1 MSTSAAAADSPESVN
16 ATPRAA
22 GTIATMQNPMPPV
35 AMIVPT
41 THTIHG
47 DTRTDNYRWL
57 QDKTSAEV
65 IAYLDAENAYTKT
78 VMEPTEALQKTLY
91 CEMLGRIQ
99 ETDLSVPYTYGDWL
113 YYVRTEEGKQYPIY
127 CRKKSTDATEE
138 ITLDVNALA
147 EGEKFMSVGAYAISD
162 DGNLLAYTTDN
173 TGFREYTLRIK
184 NLQTGELLPDV
195 IEKVDGV
202 SWAAD
207 NKTLFY
213 TTEDE
218 TKRPHEIYRYTLG
231 SVGVLVYEEPDALY
245 RAFAYRSRDKQFLF
259 VGSVSST
266 TTEFYYLERDNPA
279 GELTVI
285 LPREENHEYYVE
297 HRDGLFYLRTNKDAP
312 TFKLI
317 ATPVSAPESLHWSE
331 VLPYRPT
338 VGLEDFDLFSGH
350 LVTTEQADGLPRLR
364 VLEFSTGDEHTIT
377 FPELTYTVSGD
388 TNREYD
394 TATFR
399 FRYSSLVT
407 PPSVF
412 DYYLRTRERTLL
424 KETPVLGGWDRSL
437 YVTERV
443 FATAADG
450 TKIPISLVRHKDT
463 PCNGTASG
471 VLYGYGS
478 YGISMPAVFR
488 SSIFSLLD
496 RGMVYAI
503 AHLRGGGEYGKPW
516 HDAAKLMVKINTFTD
531 FISCADFLV
540 EQGHVDREK
549 LAITG
554 GSAGG
559 LLMGAVVNM
568 RPDIASVCLSYVPFV
583 DVINT
588 MLDDTLPLTVGE
600 YLEWGNPNDPT
611 AYAYMMSYSPYDQ
624 LEAKPYPTMLIKT
637 SLNDSQVMYW
647 EPAKYVAKLRT
658 LKTDSNPFLL
668 HCNMDAGHGG
678 ASGRYDALHEAAFDY
693 AFLLTQLGTP
703 SVR

>member
-1 MSTSAAAADSPESVN
+1 
-16 ATPRAA
+16 
-22 GTIATMQNPMPPV
+22 MQNPTPPV
-35 AMIVPT
+35 ATIIPT

-57 QDKTSAEV
+57 QDKTSADV
-65 IAYLDAENAYTKT
+65 IAYLDAENAYTKS

-91 CEMLGRIQ
+91 DEMLGRIQ
-99 ETDLSVPYTYGDWL
+99 ETDLSVPYKYGDWL

-127 CRKKSTDATEE
+127 CRTKSTDATEE

-184 NLQTGELLPDV
+184 NLKTGELLPDV

-213 TTEDE
+213 TAEDE
-218 TKRPHEIYRYTLG
+218 TKRPHKIYRYAIGSPVIGGGGGTLI
-231 SVGVLVYEEPDALY
+231 YEEPDALY

-266 TTEFYYLERDNPA
+266 TTEFHYLERDNPA
-279 GELTVI
+279 GELTMI

-297 HRDGLFYLRTNKDAP
+297 HREGLFYLRTNRDAP

-317 ATPVSAPESLHWSE
+317 ATPVSAPEPLHWSE

-338 VGLEDFDLFSGH
+338 VGLEDFDLFTGH
-350 LVTTEQADGLPRLR
+350 LVTTEQADGLPQLR
-364 VLEFSTGDEHTIT
+364 VLEFSTGDEHTVT
-377 FPELTYTVSGD
+377 FPEPTYTVSGD

-412 DYYLRTRERTLL
+412 DYELSTRERTLL
-424 KETPVLGGWDRSL
+424 KETPVLAGWDRL
-437 YVTERV
+437 MYVTERV

-450 TKIPISLVRHKDT
+450 TKVPISLVRHKDT
-463 PCNGTASG
+463 ALNGSASG

-503 AHLRGGGEYGKPW
+503 AHIRGGGEYGKPW

-531 FISCADFLV
+531 FITCADFLV
-540 EQGHVDREK
+540 EQGRVDREK
-549 LAITG
+549 LAIMG

-568 RPDIASVCLSYVPFV
+568 RPDVARACLSYVPFV

-600 YLEWGNPNDPT
+600 YLEWGNPNDPA

-624 LEAKPYPTMLIKT
+624 LDAKPYPTMLIKT

-693 AFLLTQLGTP
+693 AFLITQLGGKP
-703 SVR
+703 